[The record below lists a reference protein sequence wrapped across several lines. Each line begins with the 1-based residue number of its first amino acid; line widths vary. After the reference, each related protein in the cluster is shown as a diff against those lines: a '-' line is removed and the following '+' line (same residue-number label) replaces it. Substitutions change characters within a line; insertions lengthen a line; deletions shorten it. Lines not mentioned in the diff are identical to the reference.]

1 MKKQIIVIHGGDSY
15 KSNEDFLAALKNW
28 EVTKESFFPKF
39 DWKGNL
45 QSKLGEEYEVL
56 APRMPNKQN
65 AKYDEW
71 RIWFE
76 KMFPFLRDGVILVG
90 HSMGGLFL
98 AKYLS
103 ENIFPKKIKTILLV
117 APVFRDTEEAANFPI
132 TDNLERV
139 WSQCQ
144 NIHLFYSE
152 DDPLV
157 PVAEAKEYQKAWP
170 DAKKHVF
177 TDRGNFNQE
186 NFPEIVEE
194 IRMLA

>member
-15 KSNEDFLAALKNW
+15 KTSEDYLAALKNW

-39 DWKGNL
+39 DWKSNL

-65 AKYDEW
+65 AKYEEW
-71 RIWFE
+71 KIWFE
-76 KMFPFLRDGVILVG
+76 KIFPFLEGGVILVG

-103 ENIFPKKIKTILLV
+103 ENTFPKKIKTIFLI
-117 APVFRDTEEAANFPI
+117 APVYRDTEEAANFPI
-132 TDNLERV
+132 TSNLEKV

-144 NIHLFYSE
+144 NIHIFQSE

-157 PVAEAKEYQKAWP
+157 SMAETEEYKKAWP
-170 DAKKHVF
+170 GAKMHSF
-177 TDRGNFNQE
+177 QDRGHFRQE

-194 IRMLA
+194 IKKIG